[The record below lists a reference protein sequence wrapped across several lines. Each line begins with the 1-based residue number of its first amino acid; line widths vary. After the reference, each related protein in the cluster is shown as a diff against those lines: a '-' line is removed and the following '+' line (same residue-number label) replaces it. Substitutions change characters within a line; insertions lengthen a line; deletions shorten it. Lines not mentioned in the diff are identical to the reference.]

1 MATNDEDEVSNK
13 QDEKGRDGDN
23 IGGNVG
29 WDKAKKI
36 LSKGWPEVFIWNTN
50 TSSFVLK
57 FSKTFVVWIVIIIL
71 SLSIYVNISEL

>member
-1 MATNDEDEVSNK
+1 MVATNNEDKVSNK

-36 LSKGWPEVFIWNTN
+36 LSKGWPEVFVWNTHA
-50 TSSFVLK
+50 SSFVLK
-57 FSKTFVVWIVIIIL
+57 FSESFVAWNIYLSTFFF
-71 SLSIYVNISEL
+71 NIRQH